1 MPVQFNWSIVGH
13 EKIQQYLQQS
23 LLTQKVGQFYVFAG
37 PRDIGKKSLAR
48 KFAQSLLCE
57 KNELAKTEKVVLP
70 CGQCRH
76 CRDFASGRYADY
88 YFLNREINA
97 KTEKRKTQISVEQVR
112 NLIDKI
118 NMSSFSTKD
127 YPKIVIIDEAE
138 SLSAEAANSLLKT
151 LEEPNGRIV
160 IFLLVENKDLLLPT
174 ILSRAQVLRFS
185 TIDQDKIYE
194 NLLERENISRD
205 LAKEVAGFSG
215 GRYVTAMEYLQNP
228 QSFSEQK
235 EKISQAFS
243 LLTQTNARKFQ
254 KIEELLGQENETEK
268 VVSRLDDFSAIG
280 RDLLLAQCGLQKLLQ
295 NVFLAESYEKV
306 KNQITATDLLSFLM
320 NIEFTK
326 KNIWQNVSPR
336 LAMENL
342 LLNFS
347 IKK

>member
-254 KIEELLGQENETEK
+254 KIE
-268 VVSRLDDFSAIG
+268 
-280 RDLLLAQCGLQKLLQ
+280 
-295 NVFLAESYEKV
+295 
-306 KNQITATDLLSFLM
+306 
-320 NIEFTK
+320 
-326 KNIWQNVSPR
+326 
-336 LAMENL
+336 
-342 LLNFS
+342 
-347 IKK
+347 